1 MNRNDQQKG
10 LPVNVN
16 VENLTACKR
25 LLRFE
30 VDVTAV
36 DAAFESTTKDFA
48 KQAKLPGFRPGK
60 APKEMVARQFEKDIA
75 EEVKR
80 HLIGEAYR
88 QGIKDQNLQVL
99 GYPDIEEIHFER
111 GQALQFAATVE
122 IQPDFQLPEYRGL
135 PARRESGGVTDPD
148 VAKAIDALRER
159 LSQFNTVERAVQAGD
174 YVVVS
179 YTGTCEGRP
188 LTELAPTARG
198 LTEQKN
204 FWIEVK
210 PESFIPG
217 FAMQLV
223 GAKAGDKRTVNIDF
237 PTEFVS
243 APLAGKKGVYEVELI
258 EVKEKVLPPLDD
270 AFAQSY
276 GADTVDRLQT
286 GVRSDLQNEYNL
298 TQKRSIRDQLVKELL
313 TRVDFELPETTLQM
327 ETRNI
332 VYEMVNENQQRG
344 IAKELIEAEK
354 DKIYSA
360 AQGIARNRVK
370 VGFLIQ
376 RIAEREGIRADQQEI
391 NARIAVLAASNKM
404 APLKFSQEM
413 EKQGRLSE
421 IYQQLIHEK
430 VMTFLHENAKIEDV
444 PPGTGVSQ

>member
-1 MNRNDQQKG
+1 
-10 LPVNVN
+10 
-16 VENLTACKR
+16 
-25 LLRFE
+25 
-30 VDVTAV
+30 
-36 DAAFESTTKDFA
+36 
-48 KQAKLPGFRPGK
+48 
-60 APKEMVARQFEKDIA
+60 
-75 EEVKR
+75 
-80 HLIGEAYR
+80 
-88 QGIKDQNLQVL
+88 VL

-122 IQPDFQLPEYRGL
+122 IQPEFALPDYRGL
-135 PARRESGGVTDPD
+135 PARRETGGVTDDD
-148 VAKAIDALRER
+148 VARAIEALRER
-159 LSQFNTVERAVQAGD
+159 SSNFNTAERAVRAGD

-198 LTEQKN
+198 LTEQKS

-210 PESFIPG
+210 PDSFIPG
-217 FAMQLV
+217 FAMQLL

-243 APLAGKKGVYEVELI
+243 APLAGKKGVYAVELN
-258 EVKEKVLPPLDD
+258 EVKEKVLPALDD
-270 AFAQSY
+270 TFAQSY
-276 GADTVDRLQT
+276 GADTLDRLRT

-298 TQKRSIRDQLVKELL
+298 TQKRGIRDQIVKELL
-313 TRVDFELPETTLQM
+313 ARIDFELPETTLQV

-344 IAKELIEAEK
+344 VPKEVIEAEK
-354 DKIYSA
+354 DKIYGV

-376 RIAEREGIRADQQEI
+376 RIAEREGIRADQPEV
-391 NARIAVLAASNKM
+391 NARIAALAAANKM
-404 APLKFSQEM
+404 APQKFAQEM
-413 EKQGRLSE
+413 EKQGRLAE
-421 IYQQLIHEK
+421 IYQQIIHEK

-444 PPGTGVSQ
+444 PPGTLAAKG

>member
-1 MNRNDQQKG
+1 M
-10 LPVNVN
+10 NVN

-30 VDVTAV
+30 IEVKAV
-36 DAAFESTTKDFA
+36 DEAFETTTKDFA
-48 KQAKLPGFRPGK
+48 KQAKMPGFRPGK
-60 APKEMVARQFEKDIA
+60 APKDMVARQYEKDIA

-80 HLIGEAYR
+80 KLIGDAYR
-88 QGIKDQNLQVL
+88 KGIKDQNLTVL

-122 IQPDFQLPEYRGL
+122 IQPDFPLPDYRGL
-135 PARRESGGVTDPD
+135 PARRESGGVTDED

-159 LSQFNTVERAVQAGD
+159 SSNFNTVDRAVQAGD
-174 YVVVS
+174 FVVVS
-179 YTGTCEGRP
+179 YSGTCEGRP

-210 PESFIPG
+210 PDSFIPG
-217 FAMQLV
+217 FAMQLI
-223 GAKAGDKRTVNIDF
+223 GARAGDKRTVAVDF

-243 APLAGKKGVYEVELI
+243 ASLAGKKGVYEVELN
-258 EVKEKVLPPLDD
+258 EVKEKALPVLDD

-276 GADTVDRLQT
+276 GADTLDRLRT

-298 TQKRSIRDQLVKELL
+298 TQKRGIRDQIVKELL
-313 TRVDFELPETTLQM
+313 ARVDFDLPETTLQL

-332 VYEMVNENQQRG
+332 VYEMVNENKQRG
-344 IAKELIEAEK
+344 VPKDIIEAEK

-360 AQGIARNRVK
+360 AQGIARGRVK
-370 VGFLIQ
+370 IGFLMQ
-376 RIAEREGIRADQQEI
+376 RIAQREGIRADQPEV
-391 NARIAVLAASNKM
+391 NARIAVLAAANKM
-404 APLKFSQEM
+404 APQKFSQEM
-413 EKQGRLSE
+413 EKQGRLGD
-421 IYQQLIHEK
+421 IYQQIIHEK
-430 VMTFLHENAKIEDV
+430 VMAFLHENAKVEDV
-444 PPGTGVSQ
+444 PPGTLAAKD